1 MNPGIASES
10 LIRPSSLHPIL
21 QPSATSVSGD
31 QVLSDS
37 GRQVID
43 LASGEP
49 SFASPPSATKAAA
62 EALAAGYTH
71 YTPSAGIGQ
80 LRKALAE
87 KLTQVNKVVVSDE
100 GVIVTP
106 SAKYALFLAFRAV
119 LDVGDEIIVPYPA
132 WVSFEPM
139 AQIIGARVIRWNLS
153 EDSGFRPEASAL
165 EKLVGPR
172 TRAILINSPS
182 NPTGVVFSRE
192 ELEGIISVAEKHSL
206 AIISDEVYEGV
217 VFGQTEH
224 VSPASIEGAAE
235 RTITVG
241 GFSKAFAMTGWRS
254 RWKPGP
260 HPIVEFCRRIQ
271 EHTATCASSFGQ
283 IGALAALQNRSE
295 VLPMLGT
302 YESNYRALRSGLRA
316 VADVDC
322 PEPQGGFYLF
332 PSVPARIRGARSTQA
347 WLLEEF
353 GILGVSGSA
362 FSPELEHRVRLS
374 FAASETAI
382 LEASERLTNNSA
394 GRSSLPSA
402 AD

>member
-1 MNPGIASES
+1 MNPV
-10 LIRPSSLHPIL
+10 IRLSSLHPIL
-21 QPSATSVSGD
+21 QPSATSVGGD
-31 QVLSDS
+31 QVPIDS
-37 GRQVID
+37 GRQVLD
-43 LASGEP
+43 LGSGEP
-49 SFASPPSATKAAA
+49 SFPSPPSATKAAA
-62 EALAAGYTH
+62 DALTEGYTH
-71 YTPSAGIGQ
+71 YTPSAGIGR
-80 LRKALAE
+80 LREAIAE
-87 KLTQVNKVVVSDE
+87 KLTQVNGVIVSDE

-119 LDVGDEIIVPYPA
+119 LDAGDEIIVPYPA

-153 EDSGFRPEASAL
+153 EESGFRPEASSL

-192 ELEGIISVAEKHSL
+192 ELEGIVRVAEKHSL

-235 RTITVG
+235 RTITIG
-241 GFSKAFAMTGWRS
+241 GFSKAFAMTGWRIGFLA
-254 RWKPGP
+254 GP
-260 HPIVEFCRRIQ
+260 RAIVEFCRRIQ

-302 YESNYRALRSGLRA
+302 YESNYRTLRAGLRA
-316 VADVDC
+316 VPGVDC

-362 FSPELEHRVRLS
+362 FSPELDHRVRLS
-374 FAASETAI
+374 FAASETAV
-382 LEASERLTNNSA
+382 LEASERLTNHSA
-394 GRSSLPSA
+394 GRNASPSA
-402 AD
+402 TD